1 MCNQAGYFEEA
12 LKMRNLLAEFRS
24 HPTATII
31 GFREHIFTGAVSSIA
46 SYMALQARLG
56 RILGRSRADLAQI
69 SRRSRADLGQIS
81 GSISSQE
88 GCFVTLTQRVLAD
101 PLAVRLHY
109 GHPDVFDKAT
119 VSAMIPPAMIP
130 SAMIPSAIISRRCIS
145 IRFVS
150 RLTMLSCVPG
160 RSSR

>member
-1 MCNQAGYFEEA
+1 MSA
-12 LKMRNLLAEFRS
+12 RS
-24 HPTATII
+24 RA
-31 GFREHIFTGAVSSIA
+31 
-46 SYMALQARLG
+46 YLG
-56 RILGRSRADLAQI
+56 RISPARSDERSSAIAAVTLSATRLSVSTCEPGVQ
-69 SRRSRADLGQIS
+69 SWWRRLCGEDACGCFSRADLGQIS

-130 SAMIPSAIISRRCIS
+130 PAMIPSAIISRRLFSRRCIS